1 MHEGGKINP
10 AHLEKVMQLTN
21 SCPYYSLLGLRIM
34 ELGSGYSRVE
44 MDVEKK
50 LMNPF
55 GSVHGGAYASLIDSA
70 AYWAA
75 YCDQDADAGYTSLDL
90 SVTNLS
96 MARSG
101 KLTATGTAVKEGRSM
116 CLCEVTVR
124 DEAGKLIAHGTSKL
138 LILKGRQS
146 ISDAIC
152 AAHCPD
158 LPEKF
163 LD

>member
-1 MHEGGKINP
+1 MRECRRVNTQ
-10 AHLEKVMQLTN
+10 HLEKVMQLTN
-21 SCPYYSLLGLRIM
+21 NCPYYSLLGLKIC
-34 ELGSGYSRVE
+34 ELGNGYSRVE
-44 MDVEKK
+44 MEVQEK

-55 GSVHGGAYASLIDSA
+55 GSVHGGAYASLIDAA

-96 MARSG
+96 MTRSG
-101 KLTATGTAVKEGRSM
+101 KLIAEGKAIKEGRSM

-124 DEAGKLIAHGTSKL
+124 DDAGKLVAHGTSKL

-146 ISDAIC
+146 ISDAMR
-152 AAHCPD
+152 AAHCPE
-158 LPEKF
+158 LPDKF
-163 LD
+163 ED